1 MWEEERCSFIR
12 FEENNWRD
20 VVYDPFM
27 GIGTTAV
34 VAKKLK
40 RKYLGSEISKS
51 YLDLINKCLDDIN
64 DLLI

>member
-1 MWEEERCSFIR
+1 
-12 FEENNWRD
+12 
-20 VVYDPFM
+20 M